1 MKSDEGGWR
10 HSNSLKG
17 INQKHTLAEI
27 EFAKPKV
34 KNEKLAYPLC
44 NVANKNTT
52 EGVTKWLVCKIK
64 DDATW
69 VRGNRCQKQ
78 REQDLYWPGLRHLC
92 LPLQLRSP

>member
-52 EGVTKWLVCKIK
+52 EGVTK
-64 DDATW
+64 
-69 VRGNRCQKQ
+69 
-78 REQDLYWPGLRHLC
+78 
-92 LPLQLRSP
+92 